1 MTITSC
7 RKNFFSFFFVV
18 FIFTIFFHILLSFFG
33 FVFFFVVIFVFFF
46 FKFLIFLFFMSNIFF
61 EKRENFT
68 IANFVNT
75 ANQIRDVALIFFKS
89 HCSFV
94 SSIFCQNS
102 QKLIVKNMRNFC
114 ENDRSKIVV
123 SRKKMFNTLIV
134 ITKTNAV
141 DR

>member
-1 MTITSC
+1 
-7 RKNFFSFFFVV
+7 
-18 FIFTIFFHILLSFFG
+18 
-33 FVFFFVVIFVFFF
+33 
-46 FKFLIFLFFMSNIFF
+46 MSNIFF

-75 ANQIRDVALIFFKS
+75 VNQIRDVALIFFKS

-102 QKLIVKNMRNFC
+102 QRFIAKNVRNFC
-114 ENDRSKIVV
+114 ENDRSKIVIL
-123 SRKKMFNTLIV
+123 KKKIFDALTV
-134 ITKTNAV
+134 ITKTNVV